1 MFENISKSLILHHL
15 RSLEVIDVNWIC
27 LVKLRS
33 FEAVKV
39 IDDEVIKAT
48 EVIEAFEVID
58 TIEVR

>member
-1 MFENISKSLILHHL
+1 MDLIW
-15 RSLEVIDVNWIC
+15 NC

-33 FEAVKV
+33 FEANKV

>member
-1 MFENISKSLILHHL
+1 MD
-15 RSLEVIDVNWIC
+15 VIVIWNC

-33 FEAVKV
+33 FEAIKV
-39 IDDEVIKAT
+39 IDDEFIKAT